1 MPDALHYFKALADE
15 TRLRLLNV
23 LYRHELNVNELVLIL
38 EMGQSRISR
47 HLKILSASGLLSW
60 RREGLWV
67 FYSVPHE
74 GKHRD
79 FIDAILPFVEG
90 SPALKADLDMA
101 VGMIEERVHK
111 TRQFFNAIAE
121 DWDKLSRDVLG
132 GFDLPGA
139 VARHMPACA
148 VASDLGCGT
157 GNVLQ
162 AMLGKARSVI
172 GVDGSA
178 RMLELARRRFAAE
191 GDRVSLRIGDLAH
204 LPLRDGETDFV
215 SLNMVLHHVPAPG
228 EVLREIRR
236 VLTPGGILVLS
247 DFNRH
252 EDERMRLEYGDHW
265 LGFELE
271 TLRAHLSRAGFA
283 VRQSE
288 LAPIERGLE
297 LHILVAENS
306 KEK

>member
-1 MPDALHYFKALADE
+1 MPEAPQYFKALADE

-47 HLKILSASGLLSW
+47 HLKILFASGLLTW

-67 FYSVPHE
+67 FYSVPLE
-74 GKHRD
+74 GKSRS
-79 FIDAILPFVEG
+79 FIDAILPFVEAD
-90 SPALKADLDMA
+90 PALKSDLDMA

-121 DWDKLSRDVLG
+121 DWDKLSREVLG
-132 GFDLPGA
+132 GFDLPRA

-148 VASDLGCGT
+148 VAADLGCGT

-162 AMLGKARSVI
+162 AMLGKAKNII

-204 LPLRDGETDFV
+204 LPLRDGETDFA

-236 VLTPGGILVLS
+236 VLAPGGILVLT

-265 LGFELE
+265 LGFDRE
-271 TLRAHLSRAGFA
+271 TLLAHLARAGFT
-283 VRQSE
+283 VRE
-288 LAPIERGLE
+288 AGLAPVERGLE
-297 LHILVAENS
+297 LHIVVAEKP
-306 KEK
+306 KE

>member
-1 MPDALHYFKALADE
+1 MIL
-15 TRLRLLNV
+15 
-23 LYRHELNVNELVLIL
+23 L

-47 HLKILSASGLLSW
+47 HLKILSTSGLLTW

-67 FYSVPHE
+67 FYSVPLE
-74 GKHRD
+74 SKSRS
-79 FIDAILPFVEG
+79 FIDAILHFIEAT
-90 SPALKADLDMA
+90 PALKSDLDMA
-101 VGMIEERVHK
+101 AGMIEERAHK

-121 DWDKLSRDVLG
+121 DWDTLSREILG

-139 VARHMPACA
+139 VTRHMPSCA
-148 VASDLGCGT
+148 VAVDLGCGT

-162 AMLGKARSVI
+162 AMLGKAKNVI

-178 RMLELARRRFAAE
+178 RMLELARRRFVSE
-191 GDRVSLRIGDLAH
+191 RDRLSLRIGDLAH
-204 LPLRDGETDFV
+204 LPLRDGEADFA

-236 VLTPGGILVLS
+236 VLAPGGALVLT

-265 LGFELE
+265 LGFDRD
-271 TLRAHLSRAGFA
+271 TLLAHLARAGFT
-283 VRQSE
+283 VRESA
-288 LAPIERGLE
+288 LAQVERGLE
-297 LHILVAENS
+297 LHIIVADNA
-306 KEK
+306 KD

>member
-1 MPDALHYFKALADE
+1 MPEALHYFKALADE

-47 HLKILSASGLLSW
+47 HLKILFASGLLTW

-67 FYSVPHE
+67 FYSVPLE
-74 GKHRD
+74 GKSRS
-79 FIDAILPFVEG
+79 FIDAILPFVEAD
-90 SPALKADLDMA
+90 PALKSDLDMA

-121 DWDKLSRDVLG
+121 DWDKLSREVLG
-132 GFDLPGA
+132 GFDLPRA

-148 VASDLGCGT
+148 VAADLGCGT

-162 AMLGKARSVI
+162 AMLGKAKNII

-204 LPLRDGETDFV
+204 LPLRDGETDFA

-236 VLTPGGILVLS
+236 VLAPGGILVLT

-265 LGFELE
+265 LGFDRE
-271 TLRAHLSRAGFA
+271 TLLAHLARAGFT
-283 VRQSE
+283 VRE
-288 LAPIERGLE
+288 AGLAPVERGLE
-297 LHILVAENS
+297 LHIVVAEKP
-306 KEK
+306 KE